1 MWKCRS
7 LLSSLVFMGFL
18 VFLMPSNASALLLDA
33 EGFAPGHYLPG
44 SHSPLVFAT
53 AAGKVTFTG
62 EINNRYFDPDL
73 IAAGASGQAFDI
85 IDYQGFAEMD
95 FDFAV
100 SSVTFIYGGNGG
112 DFGIEARDIGGNVV
126 DSFYQAST
134 ADGEPAGPITL
145 AGDIHSLYWAETDP
159 DTCFAPIDNI
169 EVVVPAGVGV
179 PEPATLLLL
188 STGLVG
194 LVGLRRKFRS

>member
-18 VFLMPSNASALLLDA
+18 AFLMPSNASTLLLDA

-44 SHSPLVFAT
+44 NELVLAT
-53 AAGKVTFTG
+53 AAGKVTFIG
-62 EINNRYFDPDL
+62 EINNRFIDPDL
-73 IAAGASGQAFDI
+73 IAAGASGQSFDI
-85 IDYQGFAEMD
+85 IDYQGFAEMV

-100 SSVTFIYGGNGG
+100 SSVTFTYGGNGG
-112 DFGIEARDIGGNVV
+112 DFGLEARDIGGNVV

-134 ADGEPAGPITL
+134 SDGEPAGPITL

-159 DTCFAPIDNI
+159 DACFAPIDNI
-169 EVVVPAGVGV
+169 EVGV
-179 PEPATLLLL
+179 PEHATLLLL
-188 STGLVG
+188 STGLFG